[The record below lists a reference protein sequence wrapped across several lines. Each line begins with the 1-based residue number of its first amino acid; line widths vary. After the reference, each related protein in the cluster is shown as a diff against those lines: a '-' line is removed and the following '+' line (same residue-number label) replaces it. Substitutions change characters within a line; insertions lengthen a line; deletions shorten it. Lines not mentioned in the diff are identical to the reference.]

1 MERNDIPYI
10 AFEAEMARHER
21 TIKRLLVALAC
32 TIVLLFISNVA
43 WLWFFNQF
51 DFETETVMFDTTDG
65 GDNSYIGNDGVINNG
80 KDDGTEHAD
89 DAQATPYSSCGQTA
103 CCI

>member
-21 TIKRLLVALAC
+21 TIKRLLIALVAA
-32 TIVLLFISNVA
+32 IALLFASNVA

-51 DFETETVMFDTTDG
+51 DIIGDTVQLESNEAGNASYMG
-65 GDNSYIGNDGVINNG
+65 GSGVIDNG
-80 KDDGTEHAD
+80 RSE
-89 DAQATPYSSCGQTA
+89 GQYD
-103 CCI
+103 

>member
-21 TIKRLLVALAC
+21 TARRLLIALVVS
-32 TIVLLFISNVA
+32 ILLLFISNLG

-51 DFETETVMFDTTDG
+51 DFTTETVMFDTDDG
-65 GDNSYIGNDGVINNG
+65 GNNSYIGNDGVINNG
-80 KDDGTEHAD
+80 EDGSSED
-89 DAQATPYSSCGQTA
+89 NNDA
-103 CCI
+103 

>member
-1 MERNDIPYI
+1 MDKNIPYI

-21 TIKRLLVALAC
+21 TIKRLLVALIAV
-32 TIVLLFISNVA
+32 IIMLFASNVA

-51 DFETETVMFDTTDG
+51 DFQTETVMFDTEDG

-80 KDDGTEHAD
+80 EDGSSGND
-89 DAQATPYSSCGQTA
+89 NDAQETA
-103 CCI
+103 P

>member
-21 TIKRLLVALAC
+21 TIKRLLIALVVAIA
-32 TIVLLFISNVA
+32 LLFASNVA

-51 DFETETVMFDTTDG
+51 DIIGDTVQLESNEAGNASYMG
-65 GDNSYIGNDGVINNG
+65 GSGVIDNG
-80 KDDGTEHAD
+80 RSESQHD
-89 DAQATPYSSCGQTA
+89 
-103 CCI
+103 